1 MTPLPI
7 VMLRGAAWPY
17 IFTWNYRPLTS
28 SGQGVSLETEM
39 MSYSIRTWSI
49 MPENGNQQDYQTTKG
64 VCP

>member
-7 VMLRGAAWPY
+7 EMLRGAAWQC
-17 IFTWNYRPLTS
+17 IGTWSYLPLTS

-49 MPENGNQQDYQTTKG
+49 MPVNGNQQDYQTTKG